1 MRSVGGVDQQ
11 PVSSVSFGVL
21 GPVVA
26 WDGAGERID
35 LKGPRHREVLALLIA
50 ARGRVVP
57 VATLVDELWTS
68 PPPGA
73 VGALR
78 TFVGALR
85 QALEPDRP
93 ARAPAKLLVTEGPGY
108 ALRAEEVDAWRFER
122 ALEAATVVLSAT
134 PAAAWSPMAIG
145 AAGRSAAPAA
155 AGTPVAR
162 DAARTPSQWA
172 RLGGPRRR
180 ARRGHRLRGTRRE
193 RHRQWARLGG
203 PRRPARQRRRRWAIP
218 PRRRSSPCAR
228 RWGCGAD
235 RRTRTSPTRCGH
247 APSAPGWPSCGSRP
261 SSVSRRRGSRSA
273 ARRRRC
279 RTSKRTS
286 PSTRGART
294 PGACSRSPSIAP
306 AARPTRSRS
315 LRRARALLVEQL
327 ALDPGPALQR
337 LETDI
342 LNHADHLAPPQPV
355 DELWARAAA
364 DYDRT
369 VAVGARARLESTVAL
384 LRDLAVTGGL
394 EAARAHRAA
403 AVAAAEELGDPELTA
418 RVIGAYDVPAIW
430 TRVDD
435 PDQSARIVAAAER
448 TLVALGPDA
457 HAAARARLLATIAL
471 ESRGTRDARAR
482 EAAREAERTAR
493 RLDDPTLLAFA
504 LNAVFMQR
512 FERAGLAPERDAI
525 GAELVDLS
533 ARHGLANFEV
543 LGHLIRLQASCAL
556 ADHGRRGPPRG
567 GGRRAGGAAR
577 ATPRPRLHRLLR
589 RTQGRHRGGL
599 HRGRRTARRRGHA
612 RPGGR
617 APRPRAALCSPPGGR
632 EAARRRL
639 RPARTVGTTARAR
652 EPGLEAGG
660 PRGAAQSRSAAARPA
675 VRAAVVPDRP
685 RGALPSPTTARSN
698 AHARRSPPPRTR
710 SRRGVASSHWAQWR
724 SSSNGA
730 GS

>member
-21 GPVVA
+21 GAVVA

-93 ARAPAKLLVTEGPGY
+93 ARARARLLVTEGPGY
-108 ALRAEEVDAWRFER
+108 ALRTEEVDAWRFER
-122 ALEAATVVLSAT
+122 ALEAAAAT
-134 PAAAWSPMAIG
+134 
-145 AAGRSAAPAA
+145 R
-155 AGTPVAR
+155 
-162 DAARTPSQWA
+162 
-172 RLGGPRRR
+172 
-180 ARRGHRLRGTRRE
+180 
-193 RHRQWARLGG
+193 
-203 PRRPARQRRRRWAIP
+203 AIP
-218 PRRRSSPCAR
+218 PRRRSSPAR
-228 RWGCGAD
+228 GAGAVARTGVRGLP
-235 RRTRTSPTRCGH
+235 RRAVGTRR
-247 APSAPGWPSCGSRP
+247 ARPGWPSCGSRP
-261 SSVSRRRGSRSA
+261 SSVSRRARLALGRA
-273 ARRRRC
+273 AEAVPDLEAHVAEHPWREDAWGLLALALY
-279 RTSKRTS
+279 RTGRQ
-286 PSTRGART
+286 AD
-294 PGACSRSPSIAP
+294 ALAV
-306 AARPTRSRS
+306 

-471 ESRGTRDARAR
+471 ESRGTRDPRAR
-482 EAAREAERTAR
+482 EAAREAEEIAR

-556 ADHGRRGPPRG
+556 ADHGAADRH
-567 GGRRAGGAAR
+567 AAAADALAAR
-577 ATPRPRLHRLLR
+577 HERPLVHVFTGFYAALKEG
-589 RTQGRHRGGL
+589 TEAAYT
-599 HRGRRTARRRGHA
+599 RGRRPARRRGHA

-660 PRGAAQSRSAAARPA
+660 PRGAAPARSATARPA

-685 RGALPSPTTARSN
+685 RGAHRLRRPHARTRTHGAHPRRERGRGGEWRHRTGPSGEVPLTARDRDR
-698 AHARRSPPPRTR
+698 AARARHVRAAVAGEHDHAVVHRPAAPRHRAEPVAGAPARERRDPRALDVPPLAR
-710 SRRGVASSHWAQWR
+710 A
-724 SSSNGA
+724 
-730 GS
+730 